1 MANVGP
7 SLAAFRSQAAEV
19 QKPNDL
25 TPGNVP
31 AGGLSMQSLSPS
43 FRIDTADARIAI
55 KARAPASLN
64 GSRCQAV
71 IKSYV
76 PMSSSCA

>member
-7 SLAAFRSQAAEV
+7 SLAAFRSQGAEI
-19 QKPNDL
+19 QKPDDL

-43 FRIDTADARIAI
+43 IRMTQPPRGIAI

-64 GSRCQAV
+64 GSKRQAD
-71 IKSYV
+71 ITS
-76 PMSSSCA
+76 

>member
-1 MANVGP
+1 MLGQAWRLSGP
-7 SLAAFRSQAAEV
+7 KAPRI
-19 QKPNDL
+19 QKPDDL

-43 FRIDTADARIAI
+43 IRMTQPPRGIAI

-64 GSRCQAV
+64 GSKRQAD
-71 IKSYV
+71 ITS
-76 PMSSSCA
+76 

>member
-7 SLAAFRSQAAEV
+7 SLAAFRSQGAEV

-31 AGGLSMQSLSPS
+31 AGGLSIQSLSPS
-43 FRIDTADARIAI
+43 FRIDTADARDRNSSACACITAW
-55 KARAPASLN
+55 LT
-64 GSRCQAV
+64 
-71 IKSYV
+71 
-76 PMSSSCA
+76 MSGGH